1 MAMSSRGTLSMFSK
15 KLDLKMS
22 RNVMGKPPQS

>member
-1 MAMSSRGTLSMFSK
+1 MSNRGTLSMFSK

-22 RNVMGKPPQS
+22 RNVMGQPPQS